1 MSKSTRKLA
10 LSLILALGL
19 STGLSAST
27 CDKRAFNISITDAV
41 TLNDILTQLSD
52 TCNFSI
58 VAKDAIAAEVL
69 KKRVSWS

>member
-41 TLNDILTQLSD
+41 TLNLSL
-52 TCNFSI
+52 I
-58 VAKDAIAAEVL
+58 HI
-69 KKRVSWS
+69 